1 MIMMS
6 KMFSGGADS
15 RPVSAF
21 RMFRPLRLAPLA
33 LAAVVALSAGPARAA
48 DDDDNRSV
56 DSRIIDSV
64 MKNFGLRSDGEAID
78 YRERSPLVVPPRV
91 DLPPPERATA
101 PVANW
106 PRDPD
111 VRRAKEAAAVAARRR
126 SKSFEEEGRPLT
138 PAELN
143 QGMRPG
149 GRSAE
154 TTPGAGSTDT
164 FRVLNPS
171 ELGFKGFGR
180 AFNLKSEESAP
191 FTGEPERGSLTQP
204 PAGYQTPSPNYA
216 YGVGPAKPNAKPAF
230 DESAPL
236 PPGKY

>member
-6 KMFSGGADS
+6 KMFSGGADL

-21 RMFRPLRLAPLA
+21 RMFRPLRLTPLA
-33 LAAVVALSAGPARAA
+33 LVAVVALSAGPARAA
-48 DDDDNRSV
+48 DDEDDRSV

-64 MKNFGLRSDGEAID
+64 LKNFGLRSDGEAID

-91 DLPPPERATA
+91 DLPPPAKATA

-111 VRRAKEAAAVAARRR
+111 VRRAKEAAAMAARRR
-126 SKSFEEEGRPLT
+126 SRGFEEEGRPLT

-143 QGMRPG
+143 RGVRPS

-154 TTPGAGSTDT
+154 TTPGAASTDT
-164 FRVLNPS
+164 FRVLSPS

-180 AFNLKSEESAP
+180 SFGLKTEESAP

-204 PAGYQTPSPNYA
+204 PVGYQTPSPNYA
-216 YGVGPAKPNAKPAF
+216 YGVGPAKPGTNAVL
-230 DESAPL
+230 DESRPL